1 MGKNLHTII
10 TKNRIASLFLL
21 LFLMVTQLQ
30 AAVPEAIKYQA
41 VARDNNGN
49 VIANRN
55 IGIRLSIL
63 KGTLSGTVVYSERHA
78 VVSSNLGLI
87 NLEVGKGNVLTG
99 TIAGINWGDD
109 NFFIKI
115 EMDDNGGTNYTL
127 VGTSQLVSVPYAL
140 YAKEAANGTQWSDT
154 TNNIYFNTG
163 KVGVGTNN
171 PKTSFEVFSS
181 QRKSSRVQITGESPT
196 LRLSDTAYT
205 GNGVTIGVAADS
217 NDLITR
223 AGKGDVVFTNEAYGT
238 GGAYIFGTGVPS
250 QTCVKITDDC
260 KVGIGTDAPV
270 SKLDVKGGDVNIE
283 DIGSGVIMKSPD
295 GNCWRLTVS
304 NAGLPV
310 FTSINCLTSAN
321 GDNITPTQWKLRY
334 FEGSV
339 GNNVFYLPSD
349 FIKNGTASFGTLPH
363 TSGNWFS
370 EYTIDIPQEIDLNL
384 DTDSLRIVANVRNV
398 NGDNNSNEIDVGL
411 RSDTLIYA
419 TWQKQ
424 ALYLFFCQI
433 NIGATK
439 ITNIQEHL
447 LDPTNYGEYSLQ
459 VQNNNIST
467 YKDNVLLKSLT
478 NTNNKGG
485 RLKTLSVSFRGKGEI
500 DWIKLYKGNKLIM
513 TEDFNVDGTTSASWT
528 KP

>member
-1 MGKNLHTII
+1 MEKNLHTII
-10 TKNRIASLFLL
+10 TKNTIASLFLL

-99 TIAGINWGDD
+99 TIADINWGDD

-115 EMDDNGGTNYTL
+115 EMDDNGGANYTL

-171 PKTSFEVFSS
+171 PKTSFEVFSN

-310 FTSINCLTSAN
+310 FTSINCLTSLQAT
-321 GDNITPTQWKLRY
+321 ITPTQWSLRY
-334 FEGSV
+334 SEGTGSTDIYYQPI
-339 GNNVFYLPSD
+339 N

-363 TSGNWFS
+363 TTGNWFS
-370 EYTIDIPQEIDLNL
+370 EYSILIPQEIYLNL
-384 DTDSLRIVANVRNV
+384 DTDSLRLVANVRNV
-398 NGDNNSNEIDVGL
+398 VGDINSNEIDLGIRNDSSVFA
-411 RSDTLIYA
+411 S
-419 TWQKQ
+419 WQKQ
-424 ALYLFFCQI
+424 AASLFFCQI
-433 NIGATK
+433 NIGSQK
-439 ITNIQEHL
+439 IANITEHL
-447 LDPTNYGEYSLQ
+447 LDPTNYGEYALQ
-459 VQNNNIST
+459 IQNNTVST
-467 YKDNVLLKSLT
+467 FKNNAILKTVTS
-478 NTNNKGG
+478 TNNRGG
-485 RLKTLSVSFRGKGEI
+485 RVKYLNIAFRGKGEI
-500 DWIKLYKGNKLIM
+500 DWVKLYKGNKLIM